1 MAIKHHYMIN
11 VIQHSKD
18 LWQITKKTT
27 VAWLKADPFRQS
39 AIIAYYAIFSI
50 PALLVIIIT
59 CAGFA
64 FGKEAVQGEISN
76 QIGSVIGHDNAKQV
90 EEMIAKAG
98 MQKSSVWATIISIVT
113 LILGSTG
120 VFSQLQV
127 SINQIWEVKVTAK
140 KKWLKTIKD
149 RLFSFGLVLSICFL
163 LLVSLLLTAFL
174 EAFSGWIKAHL
185 PDFMLVVFQLLNF
198 VISFGAITTLFAMMF
213 KILPDAHIQWKDV
226 IIGSIATGLLFI
238 LGKFLLGIYFGKVHP
253 ASTYGAAGSVILLML
268 WVSYS
273 CMILFF
279 GAEFTK
285 QFAVHFGRK
294 IIPAKDAELI
304 ETSEEAN
311 LVKEKNKAVKKE
323 EKKDE
328 SWKHN

>member
-1 MAIKHHYMIN
+1 MR
-11 VIQHSKD
+11 VIQRSKD

-27 VAWLKADPFRQS
+27 AAWLKADPFRQS

-50 PALLVIIIT
+50 PALLVIVIT

-64 FGKEAVQGEISN
+64 FGKEAVQGEISQ
-76 QIGSVIGHDNAKQV
+76 QIGSAIGYDNARQV
-90 EEMIAKAG
+90 EDMIAKAG
-98 MQKSSVWATIISIVT
+98 SQKNSVLATIISIVT

-163 LLVSLLLTAFL
+163 LLVSLVLTALL
-174 EAFSGWIKAHL
+174 EAFGGWIKAHL

-198 VISFGAITTLFAMMF
+198 IISFGAITTLFALMF
-213 KILPDAHIQWKDV
+213 KILPDARIQWKDV
-226 IIGSIATGLLFI
+226 IIGSVVTGLLFI
-238 LGKFLLGIYFGKVHP
+238 LGKFLLGIYFGKAQP
-253 ASTYGAAGSVILLML
+253 ASTYGAAGSVILIML

-294 IIPAKDAELI
+294 IIPKNEAQLI
-304 ETSEEAN
+304 ETSEESD
-311 LVKEKNKAVKKE
+311 LVAEKNKAVKKE
-323 EKKDE
+323 EQKDE
-328 SWKHN
+328 AWKHN